1 MDETDDMESAAMT
14 TCKPPGAIPIIWQT
28 TEAQVDALLGQ
39 AGRPVLDRELERLRR
54 LAAKQQW
61 PLQSIRIDYY
71 QDEEIET
78 WQHLVLVLQF
88 DCGAEKAEKLWETAV
103 EGVYQTLK
111 GQEAELYARYIDH
124 DFEGHPAVSAG

>member
-1 MDETDDMESAAMT
+1 MT
-14 TCKPPGAIPIIWQT
+14 TTTYQPAGPIPVLWQT

-39 AGRPVLDRELERLRR
+39 AGRPVLARELERLRR
-54 LAAKQQW
+54 LAAQQQW

-88 DCGAEKAEKLWETAV
+88 DCASEKAEKLWETAV
-103 EGVYQTLK
+103 EGVHQTLK

-124 DFEGHPAVSAG
+124 DFEGHPGVASH

>member
-1 MDETDDMESAAMT
+1 MT
-14 TCKPPGAIPIIWQT
+14 THQPPGLIPVHWHT

-71 QDEEIET
+71 QDPEICCE
-78 WQHLVLVLQF
+78 QYLILVLAF
-88 DCGAEKAEKLWETAV
+88 DCERDEAKQYFKALM
-103 EGVYQTLK
+103 EGCNLVQQGLQGKEREIYRDLI
-111 GQEAELYARYIDH
+111 AH
-124 DFEGHPAVSAG
+124 DFTICF